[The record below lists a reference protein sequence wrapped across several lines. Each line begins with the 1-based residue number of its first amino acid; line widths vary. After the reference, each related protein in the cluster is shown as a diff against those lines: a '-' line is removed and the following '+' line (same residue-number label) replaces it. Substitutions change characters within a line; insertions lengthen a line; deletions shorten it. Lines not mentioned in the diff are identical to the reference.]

1 MRSIWIAL
9 GGALGTLAR
18 HGLTT
23 WMLQRF
29 GTAFPWGTLSVNV
42 LGSFLI
48 GALMHVGLA
57 SELVSPG
64 MRVTLATGVLGGFT
78 TFSTFSYESVA
89 YLRQGSYALAFWNI
103 AGSLLSCLVACFLG
117 HACARTLLGK

>member
-1 MRSIWIAL
+1 MRSLWIAL

-18 HGLTT
+18 HVLTT
-23 WMLQRF
+23 WMFQRW
-29 GTAFPWGTLSVNV
+29 GTSFPWGTLSANV

-57 SELVSPG
+57 SELVSPA
-64 MRVTLATGVLGGFT
+64 MRVGLATGVLGGFT

-89 YLRQGSYALAFWNI
+89 YLRQGSYALAFWNV
-103 AGSLLSCLVACFLG
+103 AGSLLGCLAACYLG
-117 HACARTLLGK
+117 HACARALLGK